1 MRWMIPGSKL
11 LLDQHSHPHRG
22 LDLAVKPR
30 MLGSFSQQVR
40 QPGSLF
46 LSQFGWWTRRRVVA
60 QRIRTI
66 FLRSAHPL
74 THHAFG
80 DFQGL
85 GDFFLFPA
93 LLVQLPG
100 TQSSAFAPIFR
111 KEFFLAHTSFHR
123 LAKFITLDP
132 HAEVNNRNG
141 IRGWYNRAG
150 GGVSF
155 LLIKTQTPQEATA
168 LLQLSRGL
176 MRCAVRAAPTLDD
189 EQQIQPLRHVSQ
201 QTGSSTG
208 CPSTRGDPARL
219 SPGSFALGGD
229 CLARSSAPCSTSKLL
244 CPRLSTP
251 VREEKSY
258 A

>member
-1 MRWMIPGSKL
+1 MNKTVTQSLLAMPEPYTGEQQFMMKLRQILATQMGSQLDRFLHTVLGRTKETATLRWMKPDSKL
-11 LLDQHSHPHRG
+11 LL
-22 LDLAVKPR
+22 A
-30 MLGSFSQQVR
+30 
-40 QPGSLF
+40 
-46 LSQFGWWTRRRVVA
+46 
-60 QRIRTI
+60 
-66 FLRSAHPL
+66 AHPL

-111 KEFFLAHTSFHR
+111 KEFFLAHTSFDR

-141 IRGWYNRAG
+141 IRGWYNRAA

-168 LLQLSRGL
+168 LLQPSRGP

-208 CPSTRGDPARL
+208 CPATRGDPVGL
-219 SPGSFALGGD
+219 NPGSLALGGD
-229 CLARSSAPCSTSKLL
+229 CLACSGAPCSTSKLL